1 MKKFG
6 GAPKCPV
13 CGKSVY
19 MAEMVKFNEASYH
32 KLCLRCTTC
41 RKTVAANQAFVG
53 SDKKIYCRTHLARV
67 DGSGSHAT
75 PVSKTVAAK
84 PAATTTTTADKP
96 AAKPAP
102 AAAPKPTEQPRSVN
116 PGGKLPKAAN
126 KLNVTAM
133 QQMMCPHTGSL
144 SQRIFNKYDTDQDGS
159 ISTKE
164 LHALCMEMGY
174 ELNPEQLEMAIKVMD
189 TDGNGTIEY
198 DEFEKWWNTEDRF
211 GKMQRTP
218 EEIEYLQSA
227 YAKFV
232 SFDTDGN
239 GTIERGEFDALHAM
253 LVEEKYTTHEV
264 DDDWSDMDKDNSGSI
279 SFAEYNEWLISR
291 AEKAAAQVEVGG
303 VVRVNPFAAEL
314 AAKQA
319 ERAAKKAQPQA

>member
-19 MAEMVKFNEASYH
+19 MAEMVKFNDASYH

-41 RKTVAANQAFVG
+41 KKTLAANQAFVG
-53 SDKKIYCRTHLARV
+53 SEDKKIYCRTHLARV
-67 DGSGSHAT
+67 EGHAGPAT
-75 PVSKTVAAK
+75 PISKTVE
-84 PAATTTTTADKP
+84 PAAQPAEP
-96 AAKPAP
+96 AAPAH
-102 AAAPKPTEQPRSVN
+102 SVA
-116 PGGKLPKAAN
+116 PGGKMPKAASKIN
-126 KLNVTAM
+126 ASVMAEM
-133 QQMMCPHTGSL
+133 VRPHNGPL
-144 SQRIFNKYDTDQDGS
+144 SQRIFNKYDADQDGS
-159 ISTKE
+159 IGTNE
-164 LHALCMEMGY
+164 LHALCMEMGFAMS
-174 ELNPEQLEMAIKVMD
+174 PEQVEMAIKVMD
-189 TDGNGTIEY
+189 TDGNGTIEF
-198 DEFEKWWNTEDRF
+198 DEFEKWWNSEDRF

-232 SFDTDGN
+232 SFDQDGN
-239 GTIERGEFDALHAM
+239 GTIERDEFTSLHAM

-264 DDDWSDMDKDNSGSI
+264 DDDWADMDKDNSGSI
-279 SFAEYNEWLISR
+279 SFAEYNEWLIDR
-291 AEKAAAQVEVGG
+291 AHTAAPQVEVAG

-319 ERAAKKAQPQA
+319 ERAAKKAQQ